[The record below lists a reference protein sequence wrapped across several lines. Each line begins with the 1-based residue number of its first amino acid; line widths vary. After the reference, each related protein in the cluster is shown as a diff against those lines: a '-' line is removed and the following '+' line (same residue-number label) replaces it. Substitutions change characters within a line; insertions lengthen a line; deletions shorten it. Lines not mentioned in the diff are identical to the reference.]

1 MEDPS
6 TVFFSAD
13 TRIEKGVKIQ
23 PNVYF
28 GVWRYR

>member
-13 TRIEKGVKIQ
+13 TRGEKGVKIQ
-23 PNVYF
+23 QTYILD
-28 GVWRYR
+28 WSYC